1 MVNVTFYLDIR
12 NRDKKGFYPVKANI
26 SVKPITDPESEEKVK
41 SKNVS
46 RTVAKIKSKHWHE
59 DKRELKPPKTHELD
73 SDYEKLYERLK
84 NLKESAPK
92 FFNQCEKQN
101 IPITIELAKDFLAG
115 KITFTEQKNVPFW
128 TAYDEYL
135 KAGQQDKSYNTN
147 RNRKTIYN
155 KIKDFEADTG
165 YKMTWHSVNLVFW
178 DRMKEYILED
188 KDHGYNYLSAI
199 AAKFKAF
206 MKWSQRRKYHNN
218 DEYKEF
224 SAPEKE
230 ITIVHLT
237 WNELQ
242 HLLYFPFESKKYQ
255 KVRDFFCFGCLTGQR
270 YIDLAHLTKENLV
283 EDALKLTQQKTNKEV
298 IIPMYKGVQTS
309 VNRYPDLGR
318 LLPKFSNQKLNDY
331 IKEAC
336 EIAEINAIT
345 EFKSFKKNTT
355 IKDYKPKHQL
365 ISSHTARKTFICLA
379 YEKGMDIEMIKAITG
394 ITREKTLKRYLQI
407 SAEKK
412 KEQLTAAFG
421 KL

>member
-1 MVNVTFYLDIR
+1 MVNVTFLIDRR
-12 NRDKKGFYPVKANI
+12 NTDKDGYAPIKANI
-26 SVKPITDPESEEKVK
+26 TIEYKKTRKTIDKVK
-41 SKNVS
+41 QRYWNGKKQRVN
-46 RTVAKIKSKHWHE
+46 KPLQHE
-59 DKRELKPPKTHELD
+59 PDNNYEEINERL
-73 SDYEKLYERLK
+73 EKLQKDAKR
-84 NLKESAPK
+84 
-92 FFNQCEKQN
+92 FFKQCEAQQ
-101 IPITIELAKDFLAG
+101 IPITLELAKDFLAG

-155 KIKDFEADTG
+155 KIKDFETDTG
-165 YKMTWHSVNLVFW
+165 YKMTWQSVNLVFW
-178 DRMKEYILED
+178 DRMKKYILED
-188 KDHGYNYLSAI
+188 LDHGYNYLSAI

-230 ITIVHLT
+230 ISIVHLT
-237 WNELQ
+237 WDELQ
-242 HLLYFPFESKKYQ
+242 HLLYFKFESEKYQ

-270 YIDLAHLTKENLV
+270 YVDLAHLTKENLV
-283 EDALKLTQQKTNKEV
+283 ADAVKLTQQKTNKEV
-298 IIPMYKGVQTS
+298 IIPMYKGVQTII
-309 VNRYPDLGR
+309 NRYPDLGR

-345 EFKSFKKNTT
+345 EFKTFKKNTT
-355 IKDYKPKHQL
+355 IKEYKPKHEL

-379 YEKGMDIEMIKAITG
+379 YEKGMDVEMIKAITG

-412 KEQLTAAFG
+412 KEQLTAVFG
-421 KL
+421 EL

>member
-1 MVNVTFYLDIR
+1 MTKLTFVIDKSNI
-12 NRDKKGFYPVKANI
+12 DKKGFAPIKVNITINYKKARRTI
-26 SVKPITDPESEEKVK
+26 EKVK
-41 SKNVS
+41 PRYWNNKKHRVDKPKPHEPDNDYK
-46 RTVAKIKSKHWHE
+46 RINEHLDKLQDDAKRFFKYCHE
-59 DKRELKPPKTHELD
+59 
-73 SDYEKLYERLK
+73 
-84 NLKESAPK
+84 N
-92 FFNQCEKQN
+92 N
-101 IPITIELAKDFLAG
+101 ITINLDLAKDFLAG
-115 KITFTEQKNVPFW
+115 KMTYTKQNNVTFW

-135 KAGQQDKSYNTN
+135 KAGHQDKSYNTN

-155 KIKDFEADTG
+155 KIKNFETDTG
-165 YKMTWHSVNLVFW
+165 YKITWQSVDLIFW
-178 DRMKEYILED
+178 DRMKEYMLED
-188 KDHGYNYLSAI
+188 MDHGYNYLSAI
-199 AAKFKAF
+199 ASKFKAF

-230 ITIVHLT
+230 ISIVHLT
-237 WNELQ
+237 WDELQ
-242 HLLYFPFESKKYQ
+242 HLLYYPFESEKYQ
-255 KVRDFFCFGCLTGQR
+255 KARDFFCFGCLTGQR

-283 EDALKLTQQKTNKEV
+283 ADVVKLTQQKTNKEV
-298 IIPMYKGVQTS
+298 IIPMYKGVQTIID
-309 VNRYPDLGR
+309 RYPDLGR

-345 EFKSFKKNTT
+345 EFKTFKKNTT
-355 IKDYKPKHQL
+355 IKDYKPKHEL

-394 ITREKTLKRYLQI
+394 ITREKTLKRYLHI

-421 KL
+421 EL

>member
-1 MVNVTFYLDIR
+1 MVNVTFYLDKK
-12 NRDKKGFYPVKANI
+12 NRDKNGFCPVKANI
-26 SVKPITDPESEEKVK
+26 SVKPVSDPESGEKAK

-46 RTVAKIKSKHWHE
+46 KTVVKIKPRHWN
-59 DKRELKPPKTHELD
+59 KNRQELYPPKPYEPD
-73 SDYEKLYERLK
+73 NDYQKINERLK
-84 NLKESAPK
+84 NLKDNAPK

-101 IPITIELAKDFLAG
+101 IPITEELAKDFLAG

-155 KIKDFEADTG
+155 KIKDFETDTG

-178 DRMKEYILED
+178 DRMKKYILED
-188 KDHGYNYLSAI
+188 LDHGYNYLSAI

-230 ITIVHLT
+230 ISIVHLT
-237 WNELQ
+237 WDELQ
-242 HLLYFPFESKKYQ
+242 HLLYFKFESEKYQ

-270 YIDLAHLTKENLV
+270 YVDLAHLTKENLV
-283 EDALKLTQQKTNKEV
+283 DDSVKLTQQKTNKEV
-298 IIPMYKGVQTS
+298 IIPMYKGVQTII
-309 VNRYPDLGR
+309 NRYPDLGR

-345 EFKSFKKNTT
+345 EFKTFKKNTT
-355 IKDYKPKHQL
+355 IKEYKPKHQL

-379 YEKGMDIEMIKAITG
+379 YEKGMDVEMIKAITG
-394 ITREKTLKRYLQI
+394 ITREKTLERYLQI

-412 KEQLTAAFG
+412 KEQLTAVFG
-421 KL
+421 EL